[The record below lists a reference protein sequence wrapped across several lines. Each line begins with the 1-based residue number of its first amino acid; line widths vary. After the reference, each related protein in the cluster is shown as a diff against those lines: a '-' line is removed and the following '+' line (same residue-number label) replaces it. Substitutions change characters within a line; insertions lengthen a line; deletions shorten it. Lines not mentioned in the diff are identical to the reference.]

1 MVEESL
7 SAKQHEIT
15 ITNRNSIEISGIT
28 RLESFDR
35 EEFLLYTECGYLGVR
50 GQDLHIKNLDLDL
63 GRISIEGQITDI
75 SYIEGTDSLVEKNN
89 RLFGRLF
96 R

>member
-1 MVEESL
+1 MVEDTL
-7 SAKQHEIT
+7 SSKQHEIML
-15 ITNRNSIEISGIT
+15 TNRNTIEITGVT

-35 EEFLLYTECGYLGVR
+35 EEFLLHTEYGYLGVR

-75 SYIEGTDSLVEKNN
+75 SYLEGADSRVEKNN
-89 RLFGRLF
+89 SLFGRLF

>member
-1 MVEESL
+1 MVEETI
-7 SAKQHEIT
+7 SAQSHEIT
-15 ITNRNSIEISGIT
+15 IVNRNTIEISGVT

-35 EEFLLYTECGYLGVR
+35 EEFLLDTECGYLGVR
-50 GQDLHIKNLDLDL
+50 GQDLHIKSLDLDQ
-63 GRISIEGQITDI
+63 GHISIEGQITDI
-75 SYIEGTDSLVEKNN
+75 SYLEGTNSLGEKNN

>member
-1 MVEESL
+1 MVDETL
-7 SAKQHEIT
+7 STKQHEII
-15 ITNRNSIEISGIT
+15 ITNRNTVEISGIT

-35 EEFLLYTECGYLGVR
+35 EEFLLDTECGYLGVR

-63 GRISIEGQITDI
+63 GRISIEGQISDI
-75 SYIEGTDSLVEKNN
+75 SYLEGADSIGEKNH